1 MVRFDPR
8 GSNAFAPAAHLAAL
22 HLHFLARRFVAHP
35 DQHADALDVWP
46 RTGISLGK
54 APLSE
59 LLYFMWGWCR
69 SHRGGRQDRSCV
81 LRSTTLFSTHHWR
94 FRGGFGILMANAVL
108 FPDRRIWLIPLP
120 VTIPMRPYVAVMGAI
135 EFFSTIGAG
144 GDNVSHICHLG
155 GMLVGYLYL
164 RRGSFL
170 YNVRNSVT
178 DWQYK
183 RNRRRFEVYINKHK
197 KEPPSRPDNWVN

>member
-81 LRSTTLFSTHHWR
+81 LRSTTLFSTHR
-94 FRGGFGILMANAVL
+94 
-108 FPDRRIWLIPLP
+108 
-120 VTIPMRPYVAVMGAI
+120 
-135 EFFSTIGAG
+135 S
-144 GDNVSHICHLG
+144 
-155 GMLVGYLYL
+155 
-164 RRGSFL
+164 
-170 YNVRNSVT
+170 SVT
-178 DWQYK
+178 EWQYK

>member
-22 HLHFLARRFVAHP
+22 HLHYLARRFVAHP
-35 DQHADALDVWP
+35 DQHADALDVWT

-59 LLYFMWGWCR
+59 LLYFIWGWCR

-94 FRGGFGILMANAVL
+94 FRGDFRH
-108 FPDRRIWLIPLP
+108 PDGYR
-120 VTIPMRPYVAVMGAI
+120 GAL
-135 EFFSTIGAG
+135 S
-144 GDNVSHICHLG
+144 SPPHLADSSSRHHSYAS
-155 GMLVGYLYL
+155 V
-164 RRGSFL
+164 RGSDGGYRVL
-170 YNVRNSVT
+170 LH
-178 DWQYK
+178 DW
-183 RNRRRFEVYINKHK
+183 RRWRQCQSHLPSGRYACWLSL
-197 KEPPSRPDNWVN
+197 PPPRLVLV